1 MGGGGWAWELHW
13 GEVKPFPRSVGAEGG
28 RRRGLHGEVGAAAAL
43 LTGGGVPAWLGDG
56 GRAEEL
62 QDAERKLARGLVGGE
77 EERTRGLRV
86 EVGSAASNDGRRCC

>member
-1 MGGGGWAWELHW
+1 VVGLGQGGVKEGPPRRGRGGGI
-13 GEVKPFPRSVGAEGG
+13 
-28 RRRGLHGEVGAAAAL
+28 
-43 LTGGGVPAWLGDG
+43 PAWLGDG

-86 EVGSAASNDGRRCC
+86 EVGSAASNGRRRRC